1 MFFKPNR
8 KITKGASPLVL
19 NVAPAPG
26 FFAGTR
32 IATRYAWT
40 AVEDLQVGDIV
51 LTAENGEQSI
61 SGIEHGELSV
71 SSHAAA
77 AAHWPL
83 LVPEAVLGNDAP
95 LMVSPATRLVI
106 EHEQAAELFGQPRVS
121 VRGESL
127 IGYRGIAR
135 ARVGKSLSHVTLHFE
150 EPQTLVAHGSLFFD
164 VPCANRV
171 HSFMPLDARQAR
183 LLLHHMGEADTI
195 RRATASPAGPNPTL
209 T

>member
-8 KITKGASPLVL
+8 KIAKGASPLLL
-19 NVAPAPG
+19 NVAPEPG

-51 LTAENGEQSI
+51 LTAENGEQAI
-61 SGIEHGELSV
+61 TAIEHGELSV
-71 SSHAAA
+71 SAHAAA

-83 LVPEAVLGNDAP
+83 LVPEGVLGNDTS

-106 EHEQAAELFGQPRVS
+106 EHKNAATLFGQPRVS
-121 VRGESL
+121 VRAESL

-135 ARVGKSLSHVTLHFE
+135 ARIGKSLSHVTLHFDG
-150 EPQTLVAHGSLFFD
+150 PQTLVAHGSLFFD

-183 LLLHHMGEADTI
+183 LLLHQMGEADTI
-195 RRATASPAGPNPTL
+195 RRAMAPRPDPFL

>member
-8 KITKGASPLVL
+8 KMTKGASPLVL

-40 AVEDLQVGDIV
+40 AVEDLQVGDTV
-51 LTAENGEQSI
+51 LTAENGEQPI
-61 SGIEHGELSV
+61 ADLERGELSV

-83 LVPEAVLGNDAP
+83 MVPDAVLGNDAP
-95 LMVSPATRLVI
+95 LLISPATRLVI
-106 EHEQAAELFGQPRVS
+106 EHEQASELFGQPRVS

-127 IGYRGIAR
+127 IGFRGIAR
-135 ARVGKSLSHVTLHFE
+135 ARIGTSLPHVTLHFDT
-150 EPQTLVAHGSLFFD
+150 PQTLVAHGNLFFD
-164 VPCANRV
+164 VPCTNRI

-183 LLLHHMGEADTI
+183 LLLHHMGEDDSI
-195 RRATASPAGPNPTL
+195 RRASAPSPDSPGLN
-209 T
+209 